1 MAYLILLLAIGIN
14 FVLAM
19 SEIALVSSRRVRLEG
34 RAAKGSGG
42 ATIALKL
49 MEHPT
54 RFLSVIQ
61 AGITLVGIFQ
71 GAYGERSI
79 SSDIAEWIRDNYPYL
94 ASYAELISIVAVVLM
109 IGFMSLVFG
118 ELVPKRLA
126 MAHPEAIA
134 CFVARPIKWLSV
146 AVAPLV
152 SLLAFSTN
160 LVLKILGVNAANQT
174 AVTAE
179 EIRGVI
185 AQGTEEGL
193 IHEKEQEL
201 VERVFQLGDLSVTS
215 LMVPRTEITWLRIDL
230 SAAEVSRIIEESARS
245 HYPIF
250 EGELEHP
257 VGVVHVK
264 DLAAAALRGSLT
276 LRSLM
281 VPPLFIPESMS
292 VLRVMEEFAKRRS
305 HIAFVLDEYGG
316 LAGLITFNDIVE
328 SVMGRA
334 TSRRASTVEDEP
346 EETRRDDGSLLL
358 DGLLP
363 IARVRE
369 IVETEDL
376 PKQDAGY
383 KTLAGLLMTN
393 LGKVPR
399 AGDKWVW
406 GPHRFEVMDMDGRRV
421 DKVLYVRE
429 ATRSDAESARGA
441 SNETSGT

>member
-14 FVLAM
+14 AFLAM
-19 SEIALVSSRRVRLEG
+19 SEIALVSSRRARLEG
-34 RAAKGSGG
+34 LASKGRGG
-42 ATIALKL
+42 ARIALRL

-61 AGITLVGIFQ
+61 AGITLVGIFS
-71 GAYGERSI
+71 GAFGERSI
-79 SSDIAEWIRDNYPYL
+79 ASDIAEWIKANPYL
-94 ASYAELISIVAVVLM
+94 TGYAEVISIAGVVLM

-126 MAHPEAIA
+126 MSNPEGIA
-134 CFVARPIKWLSV
+134 CVVARPISWLSV

-160 LVLKILGVNAANQT
+160 VVLKVLGVSGTRQS

-185 AQGTEEGL
+185 AQGAEEGL

-230 SAAEVSRIIEESARS
+230 SAAEVSRVIEESARS

-264 DLAAAALRGSLT
+264 DLAAAALRGGFT
-276 LRSLM
+276 LRALM
-281 VPPLFIPESMS
+281 VPPLFIPESMP
-292 VLRVMEEFAKRRS
+292 VLRVMEEFSKRRT

-316 LAGLITFNDIVE
+316 LAGMITFNDIVE

-334 TSRRASTVEDEP
+334 AARRAAATEDDP
-346 EETRRDDGSLLL
+346 QETRRDDGSLLL

-363 IARVRE
+363 IARLRE
-369 IVETEDL
+369 IIGSEEL

-393 LGKVPR
+393 LGRVPR
-399 AGDKWVW
+399 AGDKWSW
-406 GPHRFEVMDMDGRRV
+406 GPHHFEVMDMDGRRV

-429 ATRSDAESARGA
+429 ATGGGSGGDPAAPGA
-441 SNETSGT
+441 SKGP